1 MAPRRRTPASEET
14 NVAQTR
20 SLSSPEV
27 HPDGRVTLALF
38 APDAREVLVDSDFRL
53 GQDVVAPIMAASWP
67 AATREAD
74 GWWSVTTEPMAP
86 GMYRYKFMVDGF
98 RTLDP
103 QNGWMRKA
111 AIGQPFN
118 LLVIP
123 GDGPQPWDIDPAI
136 SHGTVVREVHD
147 SAVLGAP
154 RYLNVY
160 LPPGYDATR
169 TYPVLYL
176 LHGGGNDYGHWVFDG
191 TADLIM
197 DTLIARGVLPP
208 TVVVMPDG
216 NVMDRHRVPGATRLT
231 FGEEFRAE
239 MLRVHPRYL
248 TEDVF
253 PFAEG
258 RYRVDSGNR
267 AVAGLSLGCLQTWN
281 LLCTHPGQFTAAGL
295 FSGTA
300 EMDKLDASGAAPAL
314 RGYRTVFA
322 AVGEWDTPLLRDS
335 MLAAPAALTERGI
348 RSGLFTM
355 PGGHVWSVWQR
366 SLLEFAAALQE
377 AGWPG

>member
-1 MAPRRRTPASEET
+1 VTET
-14 NVAQTR
+14 RAMP
-20 SLSSPEV
+20 SPDV
-27 HPDGRVTLALF
+27 HPDGRVTLSLF
-38 APDAREVLVDSDFRL
+38 APDAKQVLVDSDFRL
-53 GQDVVAPIMAASWP
+53 GQEVVAPIMATSWP
-67 AATREAD
+67 AAARDAD
-74 GWWSVTTEPMAP
+74 GWWTVTTEAMAA
-86 GMYRYKFMVDGF
+86 GMYRYKFVVDGI

-136 SHGTVVREVHD
+136 EHGTVVREVHH

-160 LPPGYDATR
+160 LPPGYEAAR
-169 TYPVLYL
+169 TYPVIYL

-208 TVVVMPDG
+208 TVVIMPDG
-216 NVMDRHRVPGATRLT
+216 NVLDRHRVPGATRLS
-231 FGEEFRAE
+231 FDENFRSE
-239 MLRVHPRYL
+239 MNRVHPRYL
-248 TEDVF
+248 IEDVIG
-253 PFAEG
+253 FAEG
-258 RYRVDSGNR
+258 RYRVDGANR
-267 AVAGLSLGCLQTWN
+267 ALAGLSMGCMQAWN
-281 LLCTHPGQFTAAGL
+281 LLCTHPDQFTAAGL

-300 EMDKLDASGAAPAL
+300 ELDQLDASGAVPAL
-314 RGYRTVFA
+314 RGYKTVFVT
-322 AVGEWDTPLLRDS
+322 VGDWDAPRLRDS
-335 MLAAPAALTERGI
+335 MLAAPAGLAERGI
-348 RSGLFTM
+348 PTGLFTM

-366 SLLEFAAALQE
+366 SLLEFAAALQQV
-377 AGWPG
+377 GWPA